1 VELSLGNLLSAFMN
15 MTAWRAVLKIFA
27 FSPSS
32 ISDGPVS
39 TGRLVNSIEVYSYDQ
54 TVNFL
59 SMSSQQYLISADF
72 YWPRVL
78 VIEVPPKE
86 WMDLKYVIMD
96 SGSFI
101 DFRYGS
107 LESRFSN
114 VEKKLYRHSK
124 SVWLNPSQPTAT
136 ALKGW

>member
-1 VELSLGNLLSAFMN
+1 MELNLGNLLSAFMN
-15 MTAWRAVLKIFA
+15 MTAWRIVLKIFA

-32 ISDGPVS
+32 ISDRPLS
-39 TGRLVNSIEVYSYDQ
+39 TGRLVNSIEAYSYGQ

-59 SMSSQQYLISADF
+59 SMSSQLYLISANF
-72 YWPRVL
+72 YWPAVL
-78 VIEVPPKE
+78 VIEALRQGR
-86 WMDLKYVIMD
+86 MDLKYVIMD
-96 SGSFI
+96 SGLVI

-114 VEKKLYRHSK
+114 VEKKLYRDFK

-136 ALKGW
+136 PLKGW

>member
-1 VELSLGNLLSAFMN
+1 MELSLGNLLSAFMN

>member
-1 VELSLGNLLSAFMN
+1 MELSLGNLLSAFMN

-39 TGRLVNSIEVYSYDQ
+39 TGRLVNSIEVYPYDQ